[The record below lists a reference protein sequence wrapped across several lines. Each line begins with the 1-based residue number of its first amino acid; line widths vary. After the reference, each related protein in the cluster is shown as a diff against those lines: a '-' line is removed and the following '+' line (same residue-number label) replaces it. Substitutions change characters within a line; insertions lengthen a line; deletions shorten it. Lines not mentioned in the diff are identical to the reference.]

1 MNMFAKNAQGQNR
14 GRMENTKNVVFR
26 SSMKGYNKSDVNNY
40 LVKFN
45 AEVTEREENAKAEIK
60 AATQKAEK
68 AEKDALEAQKKAEE
82 YKERIIALE
91 AEKDALAAQL
101 QREQEE
107 NLRLED
113 EMQETIET
121 KGETADDG
129 EIAELRQKAA
139 LYDQNSANIG
149 ETLISAKKM
158 AQEIIDSANKEANAR
173 DERSRAETE
182 ARKRALEESA
192 KAASDSVFAS
202 LRLISEEGKCEVAAV
217 REYAQTILE
226 KALDDIL
233 GRMNQGTMKLEGMES
248 TMLGKI
254 QSGVSKVDN
263 TPKRRASERKP
274 TDFFKNLKPTKH

>member
-1 MNMFAKNAQGQNR
+1 MNMFAKNADRQKR
-14 GRMENTKNVVFR
+14 GLMENSKNVVFR
-26 SSMKGYNKSDVNNY
+26 SSMRGYNKSDVNNY

-45 AEVTEREENAKAEIK
+45 AEATEREESAKAETK
-60 AATQKAEK
+60 AALARAEK
-68 AEKDALEAQKKAEE
+68 AEKTALEAQNLAEE
-82 YKERIIALE
+82 YKEKIAALE
-91 AEKDALAAQL
+91 AERDELATKL

-107 NLRLED
+107 SVRLED
-113 EMQETIET
+113 EMRDSLDSIEETVDES
-121 KGETADDG
+121 EL
-129 EIAELRQKAA
+129 AELREKAA

>member
-1 MNMFAKNAQGQNR
+1 
-14 GRMENTKNVVFR
+14 MENSKNVVFR
-26 SSMKGYNKSDVNNY
+26 SSMRGYNKSDVNNY

-45 AEVTEREENAKAEIK
+45 AEAAEREESARAEAKA
-60 AATQKAEK
+60 ADARAEK
-68 AEKDALEAQKKAEE
+68 AEKAALEAQKLAEE
-82 YKERIIALE
+82 YKEKIAALE
-91 AEKDALAAQL
+91 AERDGLAAQL

-107 NLRLED
+107 NVRLED
-113 EMQETIET
+113 EMQDALEPVDL
-121 KGETADDG
+121 GEL
-129 EIAELRQKAA
+129 AELREKAM

-149 ETLISAKKM
+149 ATLISAKKM
-158 AQEIIDSANKEANAR
+158 AQEIIDNANKEANAR

-226 KALDDIL
+226 KALDDIM
-233 GRMNQGTMKLEGMES
+233 GRMNQSTMKLEGMES

-254 QSGVSKVDN
+254 QGGVSKVDN
-263 TPKRRASERKP
+263 TPKRRASERKAA
-274 TDFFKNLKPTKH
+274 DFFKNLKPQKH